1 MKLRVSLSGAYQ
13 PLIDELM
20 SRDSGHRGAR
30 MQQLAYQGLLLEQ
43 ALTNGHASFSFG
55 TASEQHAG
63 PSAQMEKDS
72 DGDSM
77 IGGEPV
83 TAPKKAGEVGGNRRP
98 AAINI
103 MDRQED

>member
-43 ALTNGHASFSFG
+43 ALTNGHAAFSFG
-55 TASEQHAG
+55 TFNHPSTGSPSETQVDSGETSTKADESDSASATSREAG
-63 PSAQMEKDS
+63 RSTPSA
-72 DGDSM
+72 
-77 IGGEPV
+77 
-83 TAPKKAGEVGGNRRP
+83 
-98 AAINI
+98 INV